1 MNANIHAR
9 RRSGFLLQEAMM
21 AVALALAGVVG
32 IAQLLG
38 MVAQQRR
45 TAQQQVAAAG
55 EAGNLMEDL
64 ASRRWNEIT
73 PQYAASLKLT
83 EDCRRILPDG
93 KLQVDVVSEDQDAK
107 RISIRIDW
115 QTASGQRGEPVRLL
129 AWRFRDQ
136 EARP

>member
-1 MNANIHAR
+1 MNAHLHGR
-9 RRSGFLLQEAMM
+9 DRSGFVLQEAMM

-32 IAQLLG
+32 VAHLLG
-38 MVAQQRR
+38 IVAQQRR
-45 TAQQQVAAAG
+45 TARQQAAAVG

-73 PQYAASLKLT
+73 PQHAASLGLS
-83 EDCRRILPDG
+83 EECRRALADG
-93 KLQVDVVSEDQDAK
+93 NLQVDVVSEDQDSK

-115 QTASGQRGEPVRLL
+115 RTASGRRGEPVRLVG
-129 AWRFRDQ
+129 WRFRDE